1 MKPNP
6 SGDQRGSAVRRW
18 PRYSLRALFALTLGV
33 ALPAWWFRIQL
44 DELAT
49 EHDAIVRLRSAG
61 AHVTTAPA
69 EPQWFWKHVPKIVAP
84 YAERAVRLEAANYK
98 CTVGS
103 GEMPLVARLTH
114 LKSLFLGR
122 LPIEDDDLAAC
133 ATLTELEYLNF
144 TNCRRLTSKAIGHFR
159 NARRLRHLDFGAT
172 PIDDGALET
181 IVTFE
186 QLEDLRLLHTHV
198 TDASMPQVVRLKGLK
213 MLNLPRGVTSRG
225 LRQIEQLTSL
235 THLSVYLRAGEDV
248 EDLRHIC
255 RLQRLRSLD
264 IRGHVS
270 DAGLQI
276 IAKAKGLE
284 RLWIGGNGFSDGALA
299 DLKRSPRSRPLDVTT
314 FTSWNKDEDDWIYAH
329 GSPDRAEQTIE
340 VPSPGRRRSR
350 RGSSTPTKET
360 TGHTTTLFMEQSDD
374 VENEKNE
381 SIGTISI
388 PSGAGGPGPR
398 APLDAQRGR

>member
-1 MKPNP
+1 MTIEALTSASNP
-6 SGDQRGSAVRRW
+6 RRRFHW
-18 PRYSLRALFALTLGV
+18 RQYSIRALLTLVLV
-33 ALPAWWFRIQL
+33 ASVPAWWLRIEL
-44 DELAT
+44 DRLAS
-49 EHDAIVRLRSAG
+49 EHDAIEKLRSAG

-69 EPQWFWKHVPKIVAP
+69 EPQWFWRHLPKTVAP
-84 YAERAVRLEAANYK
+84 YPERAERLEAANYN

-133 ATLTELEYLNF
+133 TTLTELEYLNF
-144 TNCRRLTSKAIGHFR
+144 TNCRRLASKAIGHFR

-172 PIDDGALET
+172 PIDDAALET

-186 QLEDLRLLHTHV
+186 QLEDLRLSYTHV
-198 TDASMPQVVRLKGLK
+198 SDASMPQIVRLKGLK

-225 LRQIEQLTSL
+225 LRQIERLTSL

-255 RLQRLRSLD
+255 RLQRLRSLH

-270 DAGLQI
+270 DAGLEM
-276 IAKAKGLE
+276 IANVNSLE
-284 RLWIGGNGFSDGALA
+284 RLSIFGNGFSDGALA

-314 FTSWNKDEDDWIYAH
+314 FTSWNKDEDDRIYAH
-329 GSPDRAEQTIE
+329 GLPTRAEQTIA
-340 VPSPGRRRSR
+340 VPSPGRRPR
-350 RGSSTPTKET
+350 RGSSTPNKEP
-360 TGHTTTLFMEQSDD
+360 TGHAKTLFMEQSDD
-374 VENEKNE
+374 AENEKNQ
-381 SIGTISI
+381 STGTISI
-388 PSGAGGPGPR
+388 PSRACGPGPR